1 MPDSPTNFERL
12 RPREDRLQAFGFVQ
26 SPQGYEWRGILP
38 KTRLEI
44 TVRVDKNGQVSA
56 ELRDPQ
62 SGGTYILHRVAGA
75 SGKFV
80 GQVRRE
86 YEDILARI
94 ADSCFE
100 KDVFKSRQAKELIVY
115 AREKYNDELEFLW
128 KQFPDYAVLRRKNT
142 GKWYAV
148 LLVLAPE
155 KLGLPAGDLVNIL
168 DVRTPP
174 DEAETLVDGKRYFPG
189 YHMNKKHWLTILLD
203 GQVPSGEIIRR
214 VDQSYTLAVK

>member
-1 MPDSPTNFERL
+1 MPDSPTNFDRL
-12 RPREDRLQAFGFVQ
+12 RPRKERLKAFGFVQ
-26 SPQGYEWRGILP
+26 AAQGYEWRGILP

-44 TVRVDKNGQVSA
+44 TVRVNKSGQVSA

-86 YEDILARI
+86 YEDILGRI
-94 ADSCFE
+94 AASCFE
-100 KDVFKSRQAKELIVY
+100 KDVFKSRQAKELIAY
-115 AREKYNDELEFLW
+115 AREKYGDELEFLW
-128 KQFPDYAVLRRKNT
+128 KQFPGNAVLRRKDT
-142 GKWYAV
+142 GKWYAA

-174 DEAETLVDGKRYFPG
+174 GEAETLADGRRYFPG

-203 GQVPSGEIIRR
+203 GQVPSREIFRHI
-214 VDQSYTLAVK
+214 DQSYTLAVK